1 MMGRGETNSMIT
13 VFVPRNKAVEWRSS
27 ENRITIR
34 FLRFSVTISTFFF
47 YLEYAGYLLMPV
59 LLGLHEAY

>member
-34 FLRFSVTISTFFF
+34 FLRFSVTISIFF
-47 YLEYAGYLLMPV
+47 LSRIRWLSSNASIAGFT
-59 LLGLHEAY
+59 

>member
-47 YLEYAGYLLMPV
+47 LSRIRWLPSNASI
-59 LLGLHEAY
+59 ARFT